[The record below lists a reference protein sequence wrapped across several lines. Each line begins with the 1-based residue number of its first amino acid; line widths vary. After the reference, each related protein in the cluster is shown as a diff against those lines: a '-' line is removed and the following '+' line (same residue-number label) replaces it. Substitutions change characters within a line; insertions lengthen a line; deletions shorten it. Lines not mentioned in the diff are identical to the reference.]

1 MAGAAGIFTFILLL
15 QLIFDHHSIPQIEF
29 LGMVMPTFFIGGYVF
44 AATTF
49 KELQSTYRSYLLL
62 MLPASRLE
70 KLFVGWFISSLFYTL
85 VSLLTMFVINL
96 ITLIMSN
103 LLGNPIPLFNLFS
116 KEMLLRLAI
125 FLVTQPIFF
134 LGAFYFRKGNFF
146 KTILAL
152 SLTMLGI
159 MIYILIVM
167 KLTFHH
173 SYTVINLK
181 FESEDMPDLY
191 RVIIPTVSKIFFWY
205 IMAPFFLIVS
215 YFSLKEREA

>member
-1 MAGAAGIFTFILLL
+1 MNEHFIFNFNRVFYLAKRQIRLILPSLLLWMAGAAGIFTFILLL

-116 KEMLLRLAI
+116 KEMLL
-125 FLVTQPIFF
+125 PW
-134 LGAFYFRKGNFF
+134 
-146 KTILAL
+146 
-152 SLTMLGI
+152 
-159 MIYILIVM
+159 
-167 KLTFHH
+167 
-173 SYTVINLK
+173 
-181 FESEDMPDLY
+181 P
-191 RVIIPTVSKIFFWY
+191 FFWSLS
-205 IMAPFFLIVS
+205 P
-215 YFSLKEREA
+215 YFSWELFISGKGIFSRPF